1 MRRTRTIILS
11 LAILGFLSLHAQS
24 PKWAN
29 KMQKAIFSIITYDE
43 SDKIKATGNGFF
55 IHSNGE
61 ALSDYSLFKNAHRAV
76 IVTTEGKQ
84 FPVTHILGA
93 NEIYDILKFRIDVGK
108 EKITTLPLAKTPS
121 VEGENVWLL
130 PYSTQ
135 KKSECQMGVIDEV
148 VTAAEK
154 YQYYT
159 LRMSITDKMVSC
171 PITNNRGEVIALVQK
186 PVSDKLSH
194 ICYAVDANFAA
205 DLSIRALT
213 ANNSSLRSIG
223 IKKALPATEDEALV
237 FLYMKAG
244 NEAPS
249 IYLDMLNEFIATY
262 PSNAEGY
269 QRRATHY
276 IENYK
281 DEQHFQMAEEDL
293 KKALELNPKKDE
305 VYHTLCRLILMNIN
319 ADTTITYKDWGV
331 EKALNTIEQAI
342 AIDSL
347 PLYLQTQG
355 DLHFIMKNYKQ
366 AYQAYQAVNRS
377 KLATPE
383 SYYAA
388 ARSLQMLNDSS
399 NDTVVF
405 SLIDKAVTCY
415 SPPYPAEAAP
425 YIWERAGAREVI
437 GQYREAVLDYNE
449 YYTLLAGR
457 VSANFYYRREQA
469 AIAGRM
475 NQLAL
480 DDIAKAIELAPE
492 NADYLA
498 EQASLYARFN
508 QVDNAISS
516 CLKALAILPDYA
528 DCYRIMAI
536 CYAQKGENDKVC
548 EYLKKAKELGDKHC
562 DALIQKYCK

>member
-1 MRRTRTIILS
+1 
-11 LAILGFLSLHAQS
+11 
-24 PKWAN
+24 
-29 KMQKAIFSIITYDE
+29 MQKAIFSIITYDE

-61 ALSDYSLFKNAHRAV
+61 ALSDYSIFKDAHRAV

-84 FPVTHILGA
+84 LPVTHILGA
-93 NEIYDILKFRIDVGK
+93 NEIYDIIKFRVDVGK
-108 EKITTLPLAKTPS
+108 EKITILPLAKVPS
-121 VEGENVWLL
+121 VEGESVWLL

-135 KKSECQMGVIDEV
+135 KKSECQTGIIDEV

-159 LRMSITDKMVSC
+159 LKMSITDKMVSC

-186 PVSDKLSH
+186 PVSDEQSN

-213 ANNSSLRSIG
+213 ANSSSLRSIG
-223 IKKALPATEDEALV
+223 IKKALPATEEEALV

-244 NEAPS
+244 NEEPS

-262 PSNAEGY
+262 PNSAEGY

-276 IENYK
+276 VDNYK
-281 DEQHFQMAEEDL
+281 DEQHFQMAEKDL
-293 KKALELNPKKDE
+293 QKALELNPKKDE

-331 EKALNTIEQAI
+331 EKALSTIEQAI
-342 AIDSL
+342 TLDSL

-355 DLHFIMKNYKQ
+355 DLHFILKNYEQ
-366 AYQAYQAVNRS
+366 AYQAYQAVNRT

-399 NDTVVF
+399 NDTLIF
-405 SLIDKAVTCY
+405 SLIDKAVNCY
-415 SPPYPAEAAP
+415 SRPYPAEAAP
-425 YIWERAGAREVI
+425 YIWERARAREVI

-449 YYTLLAGR
+449 YHTLLAGR
-457 VSANFYYRREQA
+457 VSDNFYYRREQA

-480 DDIAKAIELAPE
+480 DDISKAIELAPE

-516 CLKALAILPDYA
+516 CQKALAILPDYA

-548 EYLKKAKELGDKHC
+548 EYLNKAKELGDKHC